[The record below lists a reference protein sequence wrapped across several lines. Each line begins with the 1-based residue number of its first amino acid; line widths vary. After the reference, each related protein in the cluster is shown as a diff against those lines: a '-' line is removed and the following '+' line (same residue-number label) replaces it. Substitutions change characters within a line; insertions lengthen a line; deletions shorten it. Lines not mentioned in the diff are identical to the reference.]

1 MTTITINLND
11 TQYKGMEYVA
21 ASPEDWA
28 DNAVTNRARIAIDEI
43 VDIYTKRALDEN
55 VQIPATRELI
65 VADAFTRGWV
75 KTAQQRNE
83 EAESQ
88 KPVTEESSE

>member
-1 MTTITINLND
+1 MTTITINLTD
-11 TQYKGMEYVA
+11 TQYKGLEY
-21 ASPEDWA
+21 ASLAPEDWA

-75 KTAQQRNE
+75 KTGQQRNE
-83 EAESQ
+83 EALVSQ
-88 KPVTEESSE
+88 ELVTES

>member
-1 MTTITINLND
+1 MTTITVNLTD
-11 TQYKGMEYVA
+11 TQYKSLQYVA
-21 ASPEDWA
+21 VSPEEWGE
-28 DNAVTNRARIAIDEI
+28 NALTNRARIAIDEI
-43 VDIYTKRALDEN
+43 VDIYTKRALDEG

-83 EAESQ
+83 EEAQSNLPE
-88 KPVTEESSE
+88 